1 MSVATRTP
9 ALHPLEAENQALRDE
24 LAQLRTAQAALAV
37 QQAKADRYEQSQVRF
52 RTVFEQS
59 PLGQKIIDA
68 DLIIR
73 QANPAV
79 VAMLGLAHPDEL
91 VGRPILDFTHPDHRA
106 DWQRLQ
112 KSLWAHEMPY
122 FTLETCLVRQDG
134 TSFWCRVTSVLFQD
148 EEGELGYTTLEDV
161 SERKELE
168 LSHQR
173 LFEAQETM
181 LHLVA
186 HDLQS
191 PVNNITMLVNLL
203 RDDAALRSLPAEGA
217 GQELHAFLTLIDEAC
232 ATVHVL
238 LQDVLFLGQLQST
251 RLEKHRTDLGAFLRE
266 RLKVFQVAAQT
277 KGISLVLDLPSQPV
291 SAAIHADKFGRILD
305 NLLSNALKFT
315 PTGGQIHV
323 RLQQLPDGRVRLLV
337 QDTGL
342 GIPADLQPHVFDKF
356 SAAARQG
363 LYGDTTTG
371 LGLFITKQ
379 IVELHQGKIWLE
391 SKEYEGTTFFI
402 DLT

>member
-1 MSVATRTP
+1 MPAAPTTP
-9 ALHPLEAENQALRDE
+9 APHPLEVENQALRDE
-24 LAQLRTAQAALAV
+24 LQRLRTAQATLAA
-37 QQAKADRYEQSQVRF
+37 QQAKADKYEQSQVRF
-52 RTVFEQS
+52 RTVFDRS

-79 VAMLGLAHPDEL
+79 IAMLGLSHAEEL

-112 KSLWAHEMPY
+112 ESLWAHETPF

-134 TSFWCRVTSVLFQD
+134 ASFWCRVTSVLFQD
-148 EEGELGYTTLEDV
+148 EEGELGYTTLEDI
-161 SERKELE
+161 SARKELE
-168 LSHQR
+168 ISHQR
-173 LFEAQETM
+173 LFAAQETM

-203 RDDAALRSLPAEGA
+203 RDDAALRTLPAEDA
-217 GQELHAFLTLIDEAC
+217 GQELHAFLNLIDEAC
-232 ATVHVL
+232 ATVHIL
-238 LQDVLFLGQLQST
+238 LQDVLFLGQLEAS
-251 RLEKHRTDLGAFLRE
+251 RLEKHHTDLGSFLNE
-266 RLKVFQVAAQT
+266 RLKVFRVAAQA
-277 KGISLVLDLPSQPV
+277 KGIALVLDIPRQPV
-291 SAAIHADKFGRILD
+291 PAAIHADKFGRILD

-315 PTGGQIHV
+315 PAGGQIHV
-323 RLQQLPDGRVRLLV
+323 RLQQQEGRVRLLV

-342 GIPADLQPHVFDKF
+342 GIPAALQPHVFDKF

-379 IVELHQGKIWLE
+379 IVELHHGKIWLE
-391 SKEYEGTTFFI
+391 SKEHEGTTFFI
-402 DLT
+402 DLA